1 MWILWIVAKNISGP
15 FLQESLVATSQGKQ
29 KIIKFVSKKIH
40 FPKEQ
45 LGSAGYVVTPFPRS
59 TSETSHVDPHCG
71 LSWLSLHPSTHLRSR
86 EVDLTIY
93 RSYVARTGVNGVN
106 GTATPST
113 KTTVELLKI

>member
-1 MWILWIVAKNISGP
+1 MDCCKEHIRTLSSRI
-15 FLQESLVATSQGKQ
+15 TSCNKSRQTKDNQ
-29 KIIKFVSKKIH
+29 IRFKKIH